1 MRAVGYSRSE
11 SPASPDSSPDQVGG
25 TESFDELFAQYCDI
39 NLHQGLETFVDMDGS
54 SDEYR
59 RMVAFM
65 RDSGSH
71 YLAVLPDARHL
82 GNDLEAVARALI
94 EIEGTGSTVVC
105 MDPELPDP
113 IQNAFQRLGIKGVS
127 RTRSRRVKESMR
139 SRAASGKAL
148 GRPPFGYRIGPEGT
162 LEMVPK
168 EAAVVQLIYR
178 LYTSDDM
185 GFRLIAA
192 HLNERG
198 ITTRRG
204 SPWNVVTVRD
214 VLRNPAHTGTYARF
228 GLRLP
233 RVHEPTIDAEIFKQ
247 AQDRMRSRRP
257 IGRVANAEPFLLSG
271 LAQCASCGN
280 TMIGVTR
287 RQKWK
292 RKDGRRGNAVYR
304 YYQCQSRQNQG
315 RCDYRTWRSSLLEAT
330 VLSQLKDRLARR
342 IAETGPDGNAPDGD
356 ASEERV
362 GEIKA
367 LRQERVDGGQRRL
380 LTALKRVA
388 KGEIPLDLLADYL
401 DALDALRRAVAEP
414 LDGGLAG
421 VLARLEGDPTP
432 DAEAMRAIIA
442 ENVTRI
448 VVREEGVEIQI

>member
-1 MRAVGYSRSE
+1 
-11 SPASPDSSPDQVGG
+11 
-25 TESFDELFAQYCDI
+25 
-39 NLHQGLETFVDMDGS
+39 
-54 SDEYR
+54 
-59 RMVAFM
+59 MVAFM

-71 YLAVLPDARHL
+71 YLAVIPDARHL
-82 GNDLEAVARALI
+82 GADLEAVARALI
-94 EIEGTGSTVVC
+94 EIEGTGSTVIC

-127 RTRSRRVKESMR
+127 RTRSQRVKESML

-162 LEMVPK
+162 LEVVPK
-168 EAAVVQLIYR
+168 EADVVQLIYR

-192 HLNERG
+192 HLNDRG

-214 VLRNPAHTGTYARF
+214 VLRNPVHTGTYARF

-257 IGRVANAEPFLLSG
+257 IGRVARSEPFLLSG
-271 LAQCASCGN
+271 LAKCASCGN

-292 RKDGRRGNAVYR
+292 RKDGRRGSAVYR

-315 RCDYRTWRSSLLEAT
+315 RCDYRTWRSTRLETA
-330 VLSQLKDRLARR
+330 VISQLKDKLARR
-342 IAETGPDGNAPDGD
+342 AAETEP
-356 ASEERV
+356 ASGGQNSETKQKRAQD
-362 GEIKA
+362 IKA
-367 LRQERVDGGQRRL
+367 LRQQSVEAGQRRL
-380 LTALKRVA
+380 VTAIKRVA
-388 KGEIPLDLLADYL
+388 RGEIPLDLLADYL
-401 DALDALRRAVAEP
+401 ENLDALRRAAAEP
-414 LDGGLAG
+414 FDGSLKG
-421 VLARLEGDPTP
+421 VIATLEADPPP
-432 DAEAMRAIIA
+432 DAEALRAIIA
-442 ENVTRI
+442 ENVTGI
-448 VVREEGVEIQI
+448 VVKEESVEIQL